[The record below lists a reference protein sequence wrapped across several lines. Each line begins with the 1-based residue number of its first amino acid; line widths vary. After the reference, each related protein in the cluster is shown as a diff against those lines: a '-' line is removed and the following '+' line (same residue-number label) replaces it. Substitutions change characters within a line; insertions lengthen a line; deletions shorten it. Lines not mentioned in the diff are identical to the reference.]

1 MNSNCTEDLLLL
13 QCACSI
19 SIFWDKDYLIPLR
32 SKIPQN
38 PHQSALYIQW
48 HHLPLQKQP
57 MSQTQ
62 WESAFIIFLE
72 AVSVFWDLA
81 EPSEKNKLH
90 FQLWRLVA
98 MEKVDV
104 RDWSPKHNRHSSHPL
119 TFAFPVELL
128 SSYPFP
134 LSISAKDFSYLS
146 KEALTNLLK
155 HAAAAC
161 RSCPWIQQPKLS
173 PTIPLAHSPCN

>member
-98 MEKVDV
+98 MEKVDT
-104 RDWSPKHNRHSSHPL
+104 RDWSPTPPHICIPSGASFFISLPSLHLCQGFLLPVQGSSNQP
-119 TFAFPVELL
+119 
-128 SSYPFP
+128 
-134 LSISAKDFSYLS
+134 AK
-146 KEALTNLLK
+146 A
-155 HAAAAC
+155 
-161 RSCPWIQQPKLS
+161 RSCCLQELPLDPAAQALPNN
-173 PTIPLAHSPCN
+173 PTGTLPL